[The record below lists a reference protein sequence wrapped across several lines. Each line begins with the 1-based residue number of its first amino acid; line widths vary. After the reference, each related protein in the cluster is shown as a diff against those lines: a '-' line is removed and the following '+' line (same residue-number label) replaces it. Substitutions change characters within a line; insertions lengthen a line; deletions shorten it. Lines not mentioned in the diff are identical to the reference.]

1 MYYNF
6 RMHIARRRR
15 LLKDL
20 LIVSISVAIAAY
32 IGENALLAGIFGL
45 ASNHLILS
53 AFIGGLFFTS
63 VFTTV
68 PAIVF
73 LGKLAISS
81 DPVIIALVG
90 SIGALVGDLI
100 IFRFIRDHL
109 SADLASL
116 VSRNTRLRFSHIFEY
131 RFFRWSMAALGALII
146 SSPLPD
152 ELGLAMMGLTK
163 MRTIV
168 LVPISIIFNGLGIL
182 VIAYAAQGLFG

>member
-1 MYYNF
+1 
-6 RMHIARRRR
+6 MHTGRRRR

-20 LIVSISVAIAAY
+20 LIVSISIAVAAY
-32 IGENALLAGIFGL
+32 LGEGALIAGIFGV
-45 ASNHLILS
+45 ASDHIIIS

-73 LGKLAISS
+73 LGKLAIVG
-81 DPVIIALVG
+81 DPVTIALVG
-90 SIGALVGDLI
+90 SVGALIGDLI

-116 VSRNTRLRFSHIFEY
+116 VSSNTRLRFSHIFEY

-152 ELGLAMMGLTK
+152 ELGLAMMGMTK

-168 LVPISIIFNGLGIL
+168 FIPISLIFNGLGIL
-182 VIAYAAQGLFG
+182 VIAYAVHGFFG